1 MGSAQTRPLF
11 EKSGTKN
18 FYLEEQPFIRLFL
31 QKSIYFMHKGGI
43 VLFHKTVFKHTPV
56 PPRWVFCCV
65 SSVFLI
71 FLFSADVYA
80 AEAGGGN
87 MWAVGKELII
97 NLYNKIAGI
106 STVLAALMSA
116 VAVLGAKLSNNQHK
130 VDQAW
135 DWLKRIWIAWAIING
150 IGAFI
155 AYIQPLFNGVPKI
168 DGF

>member
-1 MGSAQTRPLF
+1 M
-11 EKSGTKN
+11 
-18 FYLEEQPFIRLFL
+18 L
-31 QKSIYFMHKGGI
+31 QKIIFRQRPISRKG
-43 VLFHKTVFKHTPV
+43 
-56 PPRWVFCCV
+56 VFCLAFGI
-65 SSVFLI
+65 FLL
-71 FLFSADVYA
+71 FLFSVDAYA
-80 AEAGGGN
+80 AETGGGD
-87 MWAVGKELII
+87 MWAVGKELIV

-130 VDQAW
+130 VDAAW

-155 AYIQPLFNGVPKI
+155 AYIQPLFNSVPKI

>member
-1 MGSAQTRPLF
+1 
-11 EKSGTKN
+11 
-18 FYLEEQPFIRLFL
+18 
-31 QKSIYFMHKGGI
+31 
-43 VLFHKTVFKHTPV
+43 
-56 PPRWVFCCV
+56 
-65 SSVFLI
+65 
-71 FLFSADVYA
+71 
-80 AEAGGGN
+80 AEAGGGD

-135 DWLKRIWIAWAIING
+135 DWLKRIWIAWAVING

>member
-1 MGSAQTRPLF
+1 M
-11 EKSGTKN
+11 
-18 FYLEEQPFIRLFL
+18 
-31 QKSIYFMHKGGI
+31 
-43 VLFHKTVFKHTPV
+43 FHKRVLERRHHYTEWTLLLPFSLAV
-56 PPRWVFCCV
+56 
-65 SSVFLI
+65 L
-71 FLFSADVYA
+71 LFFPIDAYA
-80 AEAGGGN
+80 AETGGGD
-87 MWAVGKELII
+87 MWAVGKELIV

-155 AYIQPLFNGVPKI
+155 AYIQPLFNSVPKI